1 MFTQAAIT
9 LTVLNILVNEAH
21 FGLFASNK
29 LPELFRRDLG
39 DFSILEFS
47 IHCSEYFSIC
57 DKKHRALSL
66 AQTLTLVLI
75 WRLAETCNPHNFKSQ
90 RNTHE
95 RIQPAHATSEC
106 GLFLHLPKVPSF
118 PSICYVCYLQHPS
131 VSVQL
136 TSC

>member
-66 AQTLTLVLI
+66 AQTLTLVLY
-75 WRLAETCNPHNFKSQ
+75 E
-90 RNTHE
+90 
-95 RIQPAHATSEC
+95 
-106 GLFLHLPKVPSF
+106 G
-118 PSICYVCYLQHPS
+118 
-131 VSVQL
+131 
-136 TSC
+136 